1 VNGLGQGISIFGFR
15 IFKIYVSN
23 LKKGGGSPMHIRHFQ
38 CSLIF
43 FIFITFAVN
52 VYAADV
58 TVTPS
63 LGLRGE
69 YNDNIDFSRVNKQ
82 DDYIG
87 TVSPALSLNVA
98 TPRFTFG
105 ATAGVDVIRYNENT
119 ENDYERQ
126 NYGLNMGYQ
135 LFERMSV
142 NVRGSYI
149 ADTTLDTELQE
160 TGIVERR
167 VERDF
172 YSAGGGVSFQLTEVS
187 DLALGYTFAKTE
199 YDLEDFEESDSHS
212 ASLAYSHAF
221 NNRRDVFTFRPYYRN
236 TDSDEEDLDTYGL
249 TLGIAH
255 TFSETL
261 QGNIS
266 GGPRYTETEYI
277 SGRTDD
283 DWGWTAEV
291 NLTKTWQIASAQIGY
306 SRDISYTAE
315 GDTVE
320 VDRFTLTV
328 SKMLTSKLSSEIAG
342 SLYFSKSTGR
352 EAEETDTRY
361 YTVTPSLNYSF
372 TDQISLN
379 LAYSYS
385 NVYDKT
391 VTDNREGDRHIVWLA
406 LNFNFPQKW

>member
-1 VNGLGQGISIFGFR
+1 
-15 IFKIYVSN
+15 
-23 LKKGGGSPMHIRHFQ
+23 MHIRYFQ
-38 CSLIF
+38 CLLILF
-43 FIFITFAVN
+43 LFITFAGN
-52 VYAADV
+52 AFAADV
-58 TVTPS
+58 TLTPS
-63 LGLRGE
+63 LGIRGE
-69 YNDNIDFSRVNKQ
+69 YNDNIDFSRVNKL

-119 ENDYERQ
+119 DRDYERQ
-126 NYGLNMGYQ
+126 NYGLTMGYK

-167 VERDF
+167 VERDY

-187 DLALGYTFAKTE
+187 DLALDYSFAKTE

-221 NNRRDVFTFRPYYRN
+221 NNRRDVITFRPYYTN
-236 TDSDEEDLDTYGL
+236 TDADEEDLDTYGF
-249 TLGIAH
+249 TLGLDH

-261 QGNIS
+261 RGNIS

-283 DWGWTAEV
+283 DWGWTAAV
-291 NLTKTWQIASAQIGY
+291 SLTKTWQTASAQLGY
-306 SRDISYTAE
+306 SRDLSSTAE
-315 GDTVE
+315 GETVE

-328 SKMLTSKLSSEIAG
+328 SKMLTSRLSAQLAG
-342 SLYFSKSTGR
+342 SLYFTKSTGD
-352 EAEETDTRY
+352 ETEDTDTRY

-372 TDQISLN
+372 TDQIALN
-379 LAYSYS
+379 LAYSYA
-385 NVYDKT
+385 NEYDKT
-391 VTDNREGDRHIVWLA
+391 LTNDREVDRNIVWLA

>member
-1 VNGLGQGISIFGFR
+1 MRLKSCLALLIVLLTISPFA
-15 IFKIYVSN
+15 
-23 LKKGGGSPMHIRHFQ
+23 
-38 CSLIF
+38 
-43 FIFITFAVN
+43 TF
-52 VYAADV
+52 AADV
-58 TVTPS
+58 TLTPS

-87 TVSPALSLNVA
+87 TVSPALSLDVA

-126 NYGLNMGYQ
+126 NYGLTMGYQ

-160 TGIVERR
+160 TGVVERR
-167 VERDF
+167 SERDF
-172 YSAGGGVSFQLTEVS
+172 YSAGGGVSFTLTEVS
-187 DLALGYTFAKTE
+187 DLALDYTFAKTE
-199 YDLEDFEESDSHS
+199 YDLAGFEESDSHS

-221 NNRRDVFTFRPYYRN
+221 NNRRDVVTFRPYYRN
-236 TDSDEEDLDTYGL
+236 TDSDEENLDTYGL
-249 TLGIAH
+249 TIGLAH

-261 QGNIS
+261 QGDIS
-266 GGPRYTETEYI
+266 AGPRYTETEYI

-291 NLTKTWQIASAQIGY
+291 NLTKTWQTASAQIGY
-306 SRDISYTAE
+306 SRDLSYTAE
-315 GDTVE
+315 GETVE
-320 VDRFTLTV
+320 VDRVTLTV
-328 SKMLTSKLSSEIAG
+328 SKMLTSKLSSQLAG
-342 SLYFSKSTGR
+342 SLYFTKSTDS
-352 EAEETDTRY
+352 ETEDTDTRY
-361 YTVTPSLNYSF
+361 YTVTPSLNYNF
-372 TDQISLN
+372 TDQVALN
-379 LAYSYS
+379 LAYSYA
-385 NVYDKT
+385 NEYDKT
-391 VTDNREGDRHIVWLA
+391 LSNNREVDRNTVWLT

>member
-1 VNGLGQGISIFGFR
+1 
-15 IFKIYVSN
+15 
-23 LKKGGGSPMHIRHFQ
+23 MHIRYFQ
-38 CSLIF
+38 CLLILF
-43 FIFITFAVN
+43 LFITFAGN
-52 VYAADV
+52 AFAADV
-58 TVTPS
+58 TLTPS
-63 LGLRGE
+63 LGIRGE
-69 YNDNIDFSRVNKQ
+69 YNDNIDFSRVNKL

-119 ENDYERQ
+119 DRDYERQ
-126 NYGLNMGYQ
+126 NYGLTMGYK

-167 VERDF
+167 VERDY

-187 DLALGYTFAKTE
+187 DLALDYSFAKTE

-221 NNRRDVFTFRPYYRN
+221 NNRRDVITFRPYYTN
-236 TDSDEEDLDTYGL
+236 TDADEEDLDTYGF
-249 TLGIAH
+249 TLGLDH

-261 QGNIS
+261 RGNIS
-266 GGPRYTETEYI
+266 GGPRYTETEHI

-283 DWGWTAEV
+283 DWGWTAAV
-291 NLTKTWQIASAQIGY
+291 SLTKTWQTASAQLGY
-306 SRDISYTAE
+306 SRDLSSTAE
-315 GDTVE
+315 GETVE

-328 SKMLTSKLSSEIAG
+328 SKMLTSRLSAQLAG
-342 SLYFSKSTGR
+342 SLYFTKSTGD
-352 EAEETDTRY
+352 ETEDTDTRY
-361 YTVTPSLNYSF
+361 YTVTPSL
-372 TDQISLN
+372 
-379 LAYSYS
+379 
-385 NVYDKT
+385 
-391 VTDNREGDRHIVWLA
+391 
-406 LNFNFPQKW
+406 